1 MYKNGVSN
9 SGRLDEDAAANH
21 HTMKNDNKEIAHF
34 QIAAEL
40 GGLELLDA
48 KYEKQ
53 NFSRHSHEGYTIGVI
68 EKGAQRFFRT
78 GGNHIAPQ
86 DSIILVNADEVHN
99 GHSATE
105 GGWEYKAMYPVP
117 EQFAR
122 LSDELNSPN
131 LAQPYFPQPVVYDPE
146 LAMQLRLVFDTLAN
160 SDNRLLRETLV
171 YGTLIKLAAKHSSV
185 RQPPRTP
192 VSAQRQLSLVKEFLD
207 DFPQADISLEE
218 LAKLGGISPFHLVRE
233 FQKNYGF
240 PPHAYQIQ
248 QRLRLAKRLLR
259 GGQRIL
265 DVAQECGFH
274 DQSHFH
280 RHFKKAM
287 GVTPGQYVKHL
298 DRLANG

>member
-1 MYKNGVSN
+1 
-9 SGRLDEDAAANH
+9 
-21 HTMKNDNKEIAHF
+21 MKEKNKEIATF
-34 QIAAEL
+34 KIAQEL

-68 EKGAQRFFRT
+68 EKGAQQFFRT

-117 EQFAR
+117 EQFQT
-122 LSDELNSPN
+122 LGQELVSPN
-131 LAQPYFPQPVVYDPE
+131 ISLPYFPQPVVYDPE
-146 LAMQLRLVFDTLAN
+146 LASQLRLVFETLEK

-171 YGTLIKLAAKHSSV
+171 YGTLIKLASKHSTHRAPLKES
-185 RQPPRTP
+185 TK
-192 VSAQRQLSLVKEFLD
+192 AQRQLQLVKEFLE
-207 DFPQADISLEE
+207 DFPQTDVSLEE
-218 LAKLGGISPFHLVRE
+218 LAKLAGLSPFHLLRE
-233 FQKNYGF
+233 FQKQFGF

-248 QRLRLAKRLLR
+248 QRLRMAKKLLKR
-259 GGQRIL
+259 GQRIS

-274 DQSHFH
+274 DQSHLH

-287 GVTPGQYVKHL
+287 GVTPGQYL
-298 DRLANG
+298 RFS

>member
-1 MYKNGVSN
+1 M
-9 SGRLDEDAAANH
+9 E
-21 HTMKNDNKEIAHF
+21 TMKEKNKEIATF
-34 QIAAEL
+34 KIAQEL

-68 EKGAQRFFRT
+68 EKGAQQFFRT

-117 EQFAR
+117 EQFQT
-122 LSDELNSPN
+122 LGQELGSPN
-131 LAQPYFPQPVVYDPE
+131 ISLPYFPQPVVYDPE
-146 LAMQLRLVFDTLAN
+146 LASQLRLVFETLEK

-171 YGTLIKLAAKHSSV
+171 YGTLIKLASKHSTHRS
-185 RQPPRTP
+185 PLKESTK
-192 VSAQRQLSLVKEFLD
+192 AQRQLQLVKEFLE
-207 DFPQADISLEE
+207 DFPQIDVSLEE
-218 LAKLGGISPFHLVRE
+218 LAKLAGLSPFHLLRE
-233 FQKNYGF
+233 FQKQFGF

-248 QRLRLAKRLLR
+248 QRLRMAKKLLKQ
-259 GGQRIL
+259 GQRIS

-274 DQSHFH
+274 DQSHLH

-287 GVTPGQYVKHL
+287 GVTPGQYL
-298 DRLANG
+298 RFS

>member
-1 MYKNGVSN
+1 
-9 SGRLDEDAAANH
+9 
-21 HTMKNDNKEIAHF
+21 MKEKNKEIATF
-34 QIAAEL
+34 KIAQEL

-68 EKGAQRFFRT
+68 EKGAQQFFRT

-86 DSIILVNADEVHN
+86 NSIILVNADEVHN

-117 EQFAR
+117 EQFQT
-122 LSDELNSPN
+122 LGQELGSPSIA
-131 LAQPYFPQPVVYDPE
+131 LPYFPQPVVYDPE
-146 LAMQLRLVFDTLAN
+146 LASQLRLVFETLEK

-171 YGTLIKLAAKHSSV
+171 YGTLIKLASKHSTHRAPLKES
-185 RQPPRTP
+185 TK
-192 VSAQRQLSLVKEFLD
+192 AQRQLQLVKEFLE
-207 DFPQADISLEE
+207 DFPQTDVSLEE
-218 LAKLGGISPFHLVRE
+218 LAKLAGLSPFHLLRE
-233 FQKNYGF
+233 FQKQFGF

-248 QRLRLAKRLLR
+248 QRLRMAKKLLKQ
-259 GGQRIL
+259 GLRIS

-274 DQSHFH
+274 DQSHLH

-287 GVTPGQYVKHL
+287 GVTPGQYL
-298 DRLANG
+298 RFS

>member
-1 MYKNGVSN
+1 
-9 SGRLDEDAAANH
+9 
-21 HTMKNDNKEIAHF
+21 MKEKNKEIATF
-34 QIAAEL
+34 KIAQEL

-68 EKGAQRFFRT
+68 EKGAQQFFRT

-117 EQFAR
+117 EQFQT
-122 LSDELNSPN
+122 LGQELGSPN
-131 LAQPYFPQPVVYDPE
+131 IALPYFPQPVVYDSE
-146 LAMQLRLVFDTLAN
+146 LASQLRLVFETLEK

-171 YGTLIKLAAKHSSV
+171 YGTLIKLASKHSTHRVPLKES
-185 RQPPRTP
+185 TK
-192 VSAQRQLSLVKEFLD
+192 AQRQLQLVKEFLE
-207 DFPQADISLEE
+207 DFPQTDVSLEE
-218 LAKLGGISPFHLVRE
+218 LAKLAGLSPFHLLRE
-233 FQKNYGF
+233 FQKQFGF

-248 QRLRLAKRLLR
+248 QRLRMAKKLLKQ
-259 GGQRIL
+259 GQRISH
-265 DVAQECGFH
+265 VAQECGFH
-274 DQSHFH
+274 DQSHLH

-287 GVTPGQYVKHL
+287 GVTPGQYL
-298 DRLANG
+298 RFS

>member
-1 MYKNGVSN
+1 
-9 SGRLDEDAAANH
+9 
-21 HTMKNDNKEIAHF
+21 MKEKNKEIATF
-34 QIAAEL
+34 KIAQEL

-68 EKGAQRFFRT
+68 EKGAQQFFRT

-86 DSIILVNADEVHN
+86 NSIILVNADEVHN

-117 EQFAR
+117 EQFQT
-122 LSDELNSPN
+122 LGQELGSPN
-131 LAQPYFPQPVVYDPE
+131 IALPYFPQPVVYDPE
-146 LAMQLRLVFDTLAN
+146 LASQLRLVFETLEK

-171 YGTLIKLAAKHSSV
+171 YGTLIKLASKHSTHRAPLKES
-185 RQPPRTP
+185 TK
-192 VSAQRQLSLVKEFLD
+192 AQRQLQLVKEFLE
-207 DFPQADISLEE
+207 DFPQTDVSLEE
-218 LAKLGGISPFHLVRE
+218 LAKLAGLSPFHLLRE
-233 FQKNYGF
+233 FQKQFGF

-248 QRLRLAKRLLR
+248 QRLRMAKKLLKQ
-259 GGQRIL
+259 GQSIS

-274 DQSHFH
+274 DQSHLH

-287 GVTPGQYVKHL
+287 GVTPGQYL
-298 DRLANG
+298 RFS

>member
-1 MYKNGVSN
+1 MATFK
-9 SGRLDEDAAANH
+9 
-21 HTMKNDNKEIAHF
+21 IA
-34 QIAAEL
+34 QEL

-68 EKGAQRFFRT
+68 EKGAQQFFRT

-86 DSIILVNADEVHN
+86 NSIILVNADEVHN

-117 EQFAR
+117 EQFQT
-122 LSDELNSPN
+122 LGQELGSPN
-131 LAQPYFPQPVVYDPE
+131 IALPYFPQPVVYDPE
-146 LAMQLRLVFDTLAN
+146 LASQLRLVFETLEK

-171 YGTLIKLAAKHSSV
+171 YGTLIKLASKHSTHRAPLKES
-185 RQPPRTP
+185 TK
-192 VSAQRQLSLVKEFLD
+192 AQRQLQLVKEFLE
-207 DFPQADISLEE
+207 DFPQTDVSLEE
-218 LAKLGGISPFHLVRE
+218 LAKLAGLSPFHLLRE
-233 FQKNYGF
+233 FQKQFGF

-248 QRLRLAKRLLR
+248 QRLRMAKKLLKQ
-259 GGQRIL
+259 GQRIS

-274 DQSHFH
+274 DQSHLH

-287 GVTPGQYVKHL
+287 GVTPGQYL
-298 DRLANG
+298 RFS

>member
-1 MYKNGVSN
+1 M
-9 SGRLDEDAAANH
+9 E
-21 HTMKNDNKEIAHF
+21 TMKEKNKEIATF
-34 QIAAEL
+34 KIAQEL

-68 EKGAQRFFRT
+68 EKGAQQFFRT

-86 DSIILVNADEVHN
+86 NSIILVNADEVHN

-117 EQFAR
+117 EQFQT
-122 LSDELNSPN
+122 LGQELGSPN
-131 LAQPYFPQPVVYDPE
+131 IALPYFPQPVVYDPE
-146 LAMQLRLVFDTLAN
+146 LASQLRLVFETLEK

-171 YGTLIKLAAKHSSV
+171 YGTLIKLASKHSTHRAPLKES
-185 RQPPRTP
+185 TK
-192 VSAQRQLSLVKEFLD
+192 AQRQLQLVKEFLE
-207 DFPQADISLEE
+207 DFPQTDVSLEE
-218 LAKLGGISPFHLVRE
+218 LAKLAGLSPFHLLRE
-233 FQKNYGF
+233 FQKQFGF

-248 QRLRLAKRLLR
+248 QRLRMAKKLLKQ
-259 GGQRIL
+259 GKRIS

-274 DQSHFH
+274 DQSHLH

-287 GVTPGQYVKHL
+287 GVTPGQYL
-298 DRLANG
+298 RFS